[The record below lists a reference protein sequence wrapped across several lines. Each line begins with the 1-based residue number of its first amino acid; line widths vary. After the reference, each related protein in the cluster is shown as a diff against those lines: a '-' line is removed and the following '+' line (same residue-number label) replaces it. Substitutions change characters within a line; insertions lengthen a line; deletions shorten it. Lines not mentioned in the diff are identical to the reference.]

1 MLAALLV
8 ASPLLAQGVSLGLA
22 RPSALGKSDPVA
34 LG

>member
-22 RPSALGKSDPVA
+22 RPHSVVMWCQRT
-34 LG
+34 